1 MAFQQYAH
9 FPTIFIAIFRA
20 HCKKFFMHAYVVH
33 NDAMTNDMLCEADFL
48 IFFYIFFK
56 HNEMHRTQFRQ
67 YVKVRSWTRQKSYI
81 EAFILL

>member
-1 MAFQQYAH
+1 MKIFISNLNQKQQQQKSAQRGSGKWFMAFQQYAH

-48 IFFYIFFK
+48 IFFYIFF
-56 HNEMHRTQFRQ
+56 F
-67 YVKVRSWTRQKSYI
+67 
-81 EAFILL
+81 